1 MPSDPEAD
9 FDVAWKI
16 LRYFAHNPDASDT
29 VEGVA
34 RWRLLDERIRS
45 SIEQVSRAMKWLSAQ
60 GLLLRDE
67 LPGSRSTFRLNK
79 DAKQRIETLLQREES
94 RRLDRRTRH

>member
-1 MPSDPEAD
+1 MPSDPDET
-9 FDVAWKI
+9 FDVAWMI
-16 LRYFAHNPDASDT
+16 LRYFARNPDAADT

-45 SIEQVSRAMKWLSAQ
+45 CIEQVTRAMKWLSAQ
-60 GLLLRDE
+60 GLLLQDE

-79 DAKQRIETLLQREES
+79 QAKQRIESLLQQEEW
-94 RRLDRRTRH
+94 RRLERRRKH